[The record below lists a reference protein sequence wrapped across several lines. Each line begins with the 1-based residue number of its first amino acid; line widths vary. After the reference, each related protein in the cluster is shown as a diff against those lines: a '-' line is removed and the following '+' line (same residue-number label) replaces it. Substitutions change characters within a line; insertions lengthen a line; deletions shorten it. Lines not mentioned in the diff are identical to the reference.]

1 MSESPTTVEAFCLRI
16 LEGGD
21 LASKLLAPRQPDGSR
36 LEDVPGKPILIDA
49 PSRNPGIRLS
59 RNTGPLP
66 KLRELER
73 VDARVETLSRFAH
86 HELMAVELF
95 AWALLRWPDLP
106 APLRRGF
113 LQALAEE
120 QAHLRLYIERMEAHG
135 CSFGDIPLSDH
146 FWNHAEAIAAKGP
159 MGFLSAMG
167 LTFEQANLD
176 FSLLYRDAFRTA
188 GDEESARVCQ
198 QVHDDEIR
206 HVALAINWVRKLKDP
221 AESDEE
227 AYRRAIPFPLSAAR
241 AKGRRFEVGA
251 RRRAGLDD
259 AFIDFVRQ
267 ARPYEREP

>member
-1 MSESPTTVEAFCLRI
+1 MSEHPTTVESFCLRI

-21 LASKLLAPRQPDGSR
+21 LASKLLAPKKPDGSR
-36 LEDVPGKPILIDA
+36 LDDVPGRSISIDQ
-49 PSRNPGIRLS
+49 PTRNPELRLS

-66 KLRELER
+66 RLRELDKR
-73 VDARVETLSRFAH
+73 DARVETLSRFAH

-95 AWALLRWPDLP
+95 AWALLRWPELP
-106 APLRRGF
+106 PPLRRGF
-113 LQALAEE
+113 VQALADE
-120 QAHLRLYIERMEAHG
+120 QDHLRLYIERMEAHG
-135 CSFGDIPLSDH
+135 CSFGDVPLSDH
-146 FWNHAEAIAAKGP
+146 FWNHAEAIAEKGP

-188 GDEESARVCQ
+188 GDEESAKVCQ

-206 HVALAINWVRKLKDP
+206 HVALAMTWVRKLKEP
-221 AESDEE
+221 WESDEA
-227 AYRRAIPFPLSAAR
+227 AYRRTVPFPLSAAR

-259 AFIDFVRQ
+259 EFIDFVRK
-267 ARPYEREP
+267 ARPYE